1 MEEQLELNNIQYSI
15 QNVSIHEIK
24 MYIAYLYCYC
34 LWGGIA
40 QGVPYTVTITDLS
53 CFPVRVLIIPDSPTS
68 LCQQQTEIPSSKA
81 GETWQE
87 MSMNFS
93 YKYLFNTLGIFN
105 MPQNLTTWNH
115 RLYFTSEG
123 SCGTGFYHP

>member
-1 MEEQLELNNIQYSI
+1 MEEQLELKNTQYSI
-15 QNVSIHEIK
+15 KNVSIHEIK
-24 MYIAYLYCYC
+24 MYIAYLYCYR
-34 LWGGIA
+34 LWGGIT
-40 QGVPYTVTITDLS
+40 QGVPYTATITDLL
-53 CFPVRVLIIPDSPTS
+53 CFPVWVLIIPDSPTS
-68 LCQQQTEIPSSKA
+68 LCQQQRYLVAK
-81 GETWQE
+81 QE
-87 MSMNFS
+87 KLGKKCPWIFF